1 MMNYDYMEAMKVD
14 VREYIENE
22 IDRADFDD
30 KDELYNFLNDELW
43 TADSVTGNG
52 SGSYTFSRAKAKEY
66 VTAGGMDYLQ
76 EACKEFDVSYETIG
90 KAFIEE
96 DYEYMDVTIRCYL
109 LSQAIFEVLDELD
122 EEGYFDT
129 EEQ

>member
-1 MMNYDYMEAMKVD
+1 MKYDYMEAMKAD

-66 VTAGGMDYLQ
+66 VTEGGMDYLQ

-109 LSQAIFEVLDELD
+109 LSQAISEVLDELD

-129 EEQ
+129 EES

>member
-1 MMNYDYMEAMKVD
+1 MKYDYMEAMKAD

-22 IDRADFDD
+22 VNKADFEDR
-30 KDELYNFLNDELW
+30 DEMQEYLHDELW

-52 SGSYTFSRAKAKEY
+52 SGSYTFNRAKAKEY

-76 EACKEFDVSYETIG
+76 EACKEFDVSYATIG

-129 EEQ
+129 EES